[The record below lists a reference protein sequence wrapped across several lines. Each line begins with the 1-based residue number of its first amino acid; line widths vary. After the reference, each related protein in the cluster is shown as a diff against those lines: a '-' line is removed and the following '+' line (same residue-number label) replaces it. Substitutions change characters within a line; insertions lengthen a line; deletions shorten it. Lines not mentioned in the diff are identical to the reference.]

1 MVMEKDKLDFIKY
14 LKYERNFSENTIVS
28 YDNDLKNY
36 FAFLETENINYLTI
50 NKEQVR
56 KYLKYLDECK
66 MKNSSISRAISTL
79 RSFYTYLMREEKIK
93 TNIFKRIENP
103 KVKRKLPNFLS
114 EIEMQDIFNSMKK
127 ETPLEIRDCLII
139 EFLYATGIR
148 ISELLMIKVNDI
160 DKNDKTIKILGK
172 GSKER
177 IVYYGDYA
185 KDILD
190 TYLKVRKEIN
200 ENDSVYLFINK
211 KGNPLNPV
219 DIKNIINETL
229 KNAQVNHKI
238 SAHTFRHTFATHLLN
253 NGADIKSVQ
262 ELLGHEN
269 LSTTQIYTHVT
280 SERSRK
286 EYRDKFPRN

>member
-1 MVMEKDKLDFIKY
+1 MEKDKLDFIKY

-127 ETPLEIRDCLII
+127 KTPLEIRDCLII

>member
-1 MVMEKDKLDFIKY
+1 MEKDKLDFIKY

-36 FAFLETENINYLTI
+36 FTFLETENINYLTI

-114 EIEMQDIFNSMKK
+114 EIEMLDIFNSMKK

>member
-1 MVMEKDKLDFIKY
+1 MEKDKLDFIKY

-36 FAFLETENINYLTI
+36 LTFLETKNINYLTI

>member
-1 MVMEKDKLDFIKY
+1 MEKDKLDFIKY

-36 FAFLETENINYLTI
+36 FTFLEIENINYLTI

-114 EIEMQDIFNSMKK
+114 EIEMLDIFNSMKK

-229 KNAQVNHKI
+229 TNAQVNHKI

>member
-1 MVMEKDKLDFIKY
+1 MEKDKLDFIKY

-36 FAFLETENINYLTI
+36 FTFLETKNINYLTI

-148 ISELLMIKVNDI
+148 ISELLMIKINDI

>member
-1 MVMEKDKLDFIKY
+1 MEKDKLDFIKY

-36 FAFLETENINYLTI
+36 FTFLETENINYLTI

-114 EIEMQDIFNSMKK
+114 EIEMLDIFNSMKK

-229 KNAQVNHKI
+229 TNAQVNHKI